1 MAARKDGLHSERVR
15 QRIKV
20 TQLVN
25 RLQKNALGEV
35 VMTDSAVRSATF
47 LINKVMSDPPQRKEL
62 TGPDGGAI
70 PLGLTVEF
78 VNGEHPASKEA

>member
-15 QRIKV
+15 QRIRV
-20 TQLVN
+20 SQLVN

-35 VMTDSAVRSATF
+35 EMSASQVDSAKF
-47 LINKVMSDPPQRKEL
+47 LINKVMANPPERKEL
-62 TGPDGGAI
+62 TGPDGGSI

-78 VNGEHPASKEA
+78 VNGAHPASDEA